1 MIERLADGLEV
12 AYDRAGSGVPLL
24 LVHGWPHSRAL
35 WAGQTSGLATQ
46 ALCIAPDLRGFGESA
61 VAGPWSIDQFA
72 DDLDALLDA
81 LSIPHAVVCG
91 LSMGGYVALS
101 LLRRHPKRVRGLIL
115 ASTRATADSPE
126 ARAKRERLVEFIEQ
140 HGMEALAKR
149 QLATMVGTTTLESRP
164 DVRTSLL
171 QMMAAAPP
179 AGVIGALRAMA
190 DRSDSSDLLPT
201 ITVPTLVVG
210 GAEDSFIPP
219 DELRAMATR
228 IPRSRFELLAG
239 SGHVCAYESPGAF
252 NHVVGEF
259 LRDV

>member
-1 MIERLADGLEV
+1 MIERLANGFEV

-24 LVHGWPHSRAL
+24 LIHGWPHSRAL

-46 ALCIAPDLRGFGESA
+46 AQCIAPDLRGFGES
-61 VAGPWSIDQFA
+61 VVHGPWSIEQFA
-72 DDLDALLDA
+72 DDLDALLEA
-81 LSIPHAVVCG
+81 LSIPNAVVCG

-101 LLRRHPKRVRGLIL
+101 LLRRHPARVRGLIL

-126 ARAKRERLVEFIEQ
+126 AREKRARLIEFIEQ
-140 HGMEALAKR
+140 RGMEALANR

-164 DVRTSLL
+164 DVRASLL
-171 QMMAAAPP
+171 EMMAAAPP
-179 AGVIGALRAMA
+179 DGVIGALRAMA
-190 DRSDSSDLLPT
+190 DRADSSDLLPT

-210 GAEDSFIPP
+210 GAEDTFIPS

-228 IPRSRFELLAG
+228 IPHSRFELLGG
-239 SGHVCAYESPGAF
+239 SGHVCAYECPGAF